1 MDIMKDNHFKVRIQ
15 CMTYNQ
21 APYIEDA
28 MNGFCIQQT
37 DFPFLAVVVDDAS
50 TDGEQD
56 VIKNYLVEHFDNEAL
71 DLPTPDETDE
81 YVRMFARHKEN
92 KNCYFLVMFLK
103 YNHYSI
109 KKAKLVSVADLIR
122 PIPYIALCEGDDYWT
137 DPRKLQRQVD
147 FLEGHE
153 DVCVCFH
160 RVNVVVP
167 NESKMI
173 EDYHVIDVPGESSM
187 IDLAKI
193 GNYIPTNSA
202 VYRNDRRVHAD
213 IKRFGTN
220 PIGDYLLWMMC
231 AQYGKIY
238 KMSDNMA
245 VYRYGVGSWQT
256 KPKVFQYINIL
267 NLLNCLRMVVL
278 DFQVIKVLD
287 DRINDMTSQI
297 INMERE
303 DKEQLKKIKESP
315 TYRLGCFIAKPM
327 NWVRKILNK

>member
-1 MDIMKDNHFKVRIQ
+1 MNNMKENRYVVRVS
-15 CMTYNQ
+15 CMTYNH
-21 APYIEDA
+21 AAYIVDA
-28 MNGFCIQQT
+28 MNGFVMQQT
-37 DFPFLAVVVDDAS
+37 RFPFVCTIVDDAS

-56 VIKNYLVEHFDNEAL
+56 VIKKYVSENFNTL
-71 DLPTPDETDE
+71 DDAIAYDKDAE
-81 YVRMFARHKEN
+81 YGHVTFARHKTN
-92 KNCYFLVMFLK
+92 KNCFFAIIYLK
-103 YNHYSI
+103 ENHYSQ
-109 KKAKLVSVADLIR
+109 KKSKAPYLTEWMDTK
-122 PIPYIALCEGDDYWT
+122 YIALCEGDDYWT
-137 DPRKLQRQVD
+137 DPMKLQKQVD